1 MLALKYLLSISVKK
15 LQEKWLFKK
24 KKKKSDEK
32 VQFLRWVRTIKEN
45 KKF

>member
-24 KKKKSDEK
+24 KKKSDEK